1 MLLLGIDLG
10 TQGVRAVVVDPA
22 GALVCEAACDF
33 PPAALAAVQPGWF
46 EQDPAAWRR
55 ALETALAEAVARLG
69 RAGHAADEI
78 AALSVT
84 STSGTLCLVDE
95 AGATVG
101 PAMMYSDQRAV
112 AEAREVQ
119 AAGREWSERVGPQFS
134 ASFALSRL
142 RWLQVHDP
150 ARLAR
155 ARWYL
160 SPTDL
165 VVGWLSGEWGVSD
178 WTNMLKS
185 GYDVVTLAWP
195 DFIERDLGL
204 PLERFPRVQAPG
216 SAIGR
221 VSAAAAQR
229 TGLST
234 VTRVIAGATDGTA
247 SQFASGAARPGD
259 WNSTL
264 GTTLVLKGV
273 TEALLRD
280 PQGRLYCHRHPEG
293 YWLPGGASST
303 GADCLAQRF
312 AAERLDALNAAALG
326 CCPTDVLIYPLMRV
340 GERFPFVAPQATGFV
355 LGECP
360 DEATSFAAHLEGI
373 AYVERLAYD
382 TVLALGGEVGDAL
395 YVAGGGARSSA
406 GLQVRADVLG
416 RCLRVPEVPS
426 GAMGAAILAARG
438 TLYSSLAE
446 ATAQMVRYARTVE
459 PRPTLRSAYTE
470 RYERFVAACRSRGY
484 LE

>member
-1 MLLLGIDLG
+1 MYVMGVDLG
-10 TQGVRAVVVDPA
+10 TQGVRAVVVDSE
-22 GALVCEAACDF
+22 GAVLCEATSAF
-33 PPAALAAVQPGWF
+33 PAAALQATAPGWF
-46 EQDPAAWRR
+46 EQDTLQWRA
-55 ALETALAEAVARLG
+55 ALEATLSEVVARLG
-69 RAGHAADEI
+69 RAGKRADAI
-78 AALSVT
+78 AALAVT
-84 STSGTLCLVDE
+84 STSGTLVLVDD
-95 AGATVG
+95 AGAPVG
-101 PAMMYSDQRAV
+101 PAIMYSDLRAAAEAGEVRAV
-112 AEAREVQ
+112 SQ
-119 AAGREWSERVGPQFS
+119 AWADKLGTQISG
-134 ASFALSRL
+134 SFALARL
-142 RWLQVHDP
+142 RWLQRHDP

-185 GYDVVTLAWP
+185 GYDVVDLRWP
-195 DFIERDLGL
+195 DFIDRDLGL
-204 PLERFPRVQAPG
+204 PLDHLPRVVAPG

-221 VSAAAAQR
+221 VCAAAAQR

-234 VTRVIAGATDGTA
+234 QTRVIAGATDGTA

-280 PQGRLYCHRHPEG
+280 PLGRLYCHRHPEG

-312 AAERLDALNAAALG
+312 GADQLEALNASALD
-326 CCPTDVLIYPLMRV
+326 CCPTDLLVYPLMRV

-355 LGECP
+355 LGEGA
-360 DEATSFAAHLEGI
+360 DDATRYAAHLEGI

-382 TVLALGGEVGDAL
+382 TVVALGGEVGDTL
-395 YVAGGGARSSA
+395 FVAGGGSRSAA

-416 RCLRVPEVPS
+416 RRLRVPEVPS

-438 TLYSSLAE
+438 CAWDTLGE
-446 ATAQMVRYARTVE
+446 AVTHMVRYARTVE
-459 PRPTLRSAYTE
+459 PRPALRAAYDE
-470 RYERFVAACRSRGY
+470 RYARFVAVCREKGY
-484 LE
+484 LQ